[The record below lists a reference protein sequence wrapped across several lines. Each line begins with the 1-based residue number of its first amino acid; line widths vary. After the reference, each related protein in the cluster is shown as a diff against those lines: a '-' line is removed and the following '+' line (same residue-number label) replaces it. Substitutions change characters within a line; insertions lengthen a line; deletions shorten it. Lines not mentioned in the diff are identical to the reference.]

1 MSLVKGLIAI
11 MVAVIVGIGVAIPVT
26 SQVITNASLTGTDA
40 LLVGFISTLMIVAL
54 IIGVVSLFN

>member
-26 SQVITNASLTGTDA
+26 SQVIANASLSGTDA